1 MSLNSCSWHTI
12 LCFTL
17 PLISKEPEL
26 YQWNTSKI
34 CHSSLR
40 ELPTELSSS
49 LQVNI
54 TQLIYYQQHNTE
66 RAAQNTTFKYIW
78 QSWPKRR
85 NNKFE
90 ASEALRNNSLLMCHY
105 SCRILL
111 GQHLNYKTHVG
122 HAHSLKATQ
131 QNCLWPERRNWRKE
145 NRPKNEGRV
154 AGGCPCRGHQ
164 GWEEWVTTATSPVCS
179 FTTSW
184 RALWGHRQHLSLH
197 LR

>member
-1 MSLNSCSWHTI
+1 
-12 LCFTL
+12 
-17 PLISKEPEL
+17 
-26 YQWNTSKI
+26 
-34 CHSSLR
+34 
-40 ELPTELSSS
+40 
-49 LQVNI
+49 
-54 TQLIYYQQHNTE
+54 
-66 RAAQNTTFKYIW
+66 
-78 QSWPKRR
+78 
-85 NNKFE
+85 
-90 ASEALRNNSLLMCHY
+90 MCHY

-197 LR
+197 LRQLQAEQRKREKEMSGKQISKAEVVTWKRAQSQQEQYKSKCVMLQGKTGVPRQI